1 MSVLTYISS
10 LILPLITI
18 LLYTYMLQDDRL
30 LITDEEG
37 NGAGVGISNWNW
49 LHEQLHL
56 LKAYFRELCVHEI
69 IVDHNKGKD
78 AATATTTTATTT
90 SNTTS
95 TGTAAKESEV
105 DEGHN
110 SDPLITTGSSSL
122 EESFKKAVLST
133 PGVEGLNSQLCFK
146 IKSDQVFTYYIH
158 YTLYTVYEIA
168 VAYNYVYVCMYTLY
182 MCVSHNYLNVLI
194 LTYVY
199 VFMYTI

>member
-1 MSVLTYISS
+1 
-10 LILPLITI
+10 
-18 LLYTYMLQDDRL
+18 MLQDDRL
-30 LITDEEG
+30 LVTEG
-37 NGAGVGISNWNW
+37 TGISNW

-69 IVDHNKGKD
+69 IVDHNKEKD
-78 AATATTTTATTT
+78 AATASTTNANTAGTTNAT
-90 SNTTS
+90 S
-95 TGTAAKESEV
+95 GKESKV

-110 SDPLITTGSSSL
+110 SDPLITTGSSGSSL